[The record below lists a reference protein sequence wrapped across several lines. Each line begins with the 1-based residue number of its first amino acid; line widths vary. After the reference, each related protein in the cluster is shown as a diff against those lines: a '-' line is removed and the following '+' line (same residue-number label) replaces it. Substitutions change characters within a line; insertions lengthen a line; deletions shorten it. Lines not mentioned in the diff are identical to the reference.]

1 MLSACNLND
10 NCITKKVFIL
20 FKLLGNKRLFILM
33 VGLILFIALMGFTLG
48 LRGNL
53 SWPEKIVHDTV
64 TFVQQI
70 FYKPAAAISG
80 FFEDVADL
88 KETYEENERLKI
100 ALAQYTRDKAW
111 YNKVE
116 ADNERLKEE
125 LEFTERQKQMGSK
138 YDYRIA
144 QVTSINVADPFNQTI
159 NINLGNRDG
168 IKQGMPIISVEGLV
182 GTVSR
187 VSEFSS
193 SVQLLTNLDN
203 EDSNSRAISA
213 TVLGKENESFGMIE
227 SYDQSTGTFLMTRI
241 AEGDPIAKG
250 DTVVTS
256 DLGGTFLGGLVVG
269 EVESIQVGDFGLTLT
284 AQVKPAATYQDW
296 RELFVVVSHTADEQQ
311 GTTP

>member
-1 MLSACNLND
+1 
-10 NCITKKVFIL
+10 
-20 FKLLGNKRLFILM
+20 M
-33 VGLILFIALMGFTLG
+33 VGLILTIALMGFTLG

-111 YNKVE
+111 YNAVE
-116 ADNERLKEE
+116 AENERLREK
-125 LEFTERQKQMGSK
+125 LGFTERQKQMNQK

-168 IKQGMPIISVEGLV
+168 IKEGMPIISVEGLV

-203 EDSNSRAISA
+203 EDANSRAISA

-241 AEGDPIAKG
+241 AESDPIEDG
-250 DTVVTS
+250 DIVVTS
-256 DLGGTFLGGLVVG
+256 DLGGTFLGGLVIG
-269 EVESIQVGDFGLTLT
+269 EVVSKQVGDFGLTLT

-296 RELFVVVSHTADEQQ
+296 RELFVVVSHTEDEQQ